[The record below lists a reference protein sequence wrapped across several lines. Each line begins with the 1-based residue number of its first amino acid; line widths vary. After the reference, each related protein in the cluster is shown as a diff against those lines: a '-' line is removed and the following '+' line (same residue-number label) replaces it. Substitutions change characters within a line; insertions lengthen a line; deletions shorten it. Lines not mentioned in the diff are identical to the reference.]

1 MNTNDSNNPQNTG
14 TGAGS
19 NYGTQ
24 NTGNSTGMINE
35 GTSYNAGTG
44 STSGTGTSSTSG
56 ASLGNTTNSVDG
68 DDFSA
73 TAKGAAAA
81 GTAGAVVGRA
91 IDGVQNTADHA
102 AHAVTGQPY
111 DSSRGSNLT
120 GMFRDRTSAE
130 KAYQSL
136 SSRGYGKDDVNVLMS
151 DETRKTH
158 FGDDT
163 AHTELGDKAME
174 GAGVGSAIGGTAGA
188 IIGAIAAIGTSV
200 ALPGLG
206 LIIAGPLAA
215 ALAGAGAGGL
225 TGGLVGALVG
235 SGIPEEHAAEYEQ
248 GVKNGGIV
256 MGVKPRNAE
265 DAQYFEEEFRRHNG
279 DKIYK
284 Y

>member
-19 NYGTQ
+19 NYGTG
-24 NTGNSTGMINE
+24 NTGTGMGNSTGSSNE

-44 STSGTGTSSTSG
+44 STSGKG
-56 ASLGNTTNSVDG
+56 VDG
-68 DDFSA
+68 DDYSA
-73 TAKGAAAA
+73 TAKGAAVA

-91 IDGVQNTADHA
+91 IDGVQNTADSA
-102 AHAVTGQPY
+102 AHAVTGEPY
-111 DSSRGSNLT
+111 RDGGSMS
-120 GMFRDRTSAE
+120 GMFRDRNSAE
-130 KAYQSL
+130 KAYQSMH
-136 SSRGYGKDDVNVLMS
+136 SRGYGKDDVNLLMS

-158 FGDDT
+158 FGDNTPDT
-163 AHTELGDKAME
+163 DLGDKAME

-188 IIGAIAAIGTSV
+188 IIGAIAALGTSV

-235 SGIPEEHAAEYEQ
+235 SGIPEEHAAEYES
-248 GVKNGGIV
+248 GIKNGGIV

-265 DAQYFEEEFRRHNG
+265 DAKYFEEEFRRHNG